1 MGELSE
7 PLLKDVEESDEE
19 KEEEKEEEEE
29 DVGASLSRGRKI
41 AMAVSVAGGEETY
54 TVHQFPNL
62 LKHIFL

>member
-19 KEEEKEEEEE
+19 KEDKEEEEE

-41 AMAVSVAGGEETY
+41 AMAVSVAGGE
-54 TVHQFPNL
+54 
-62 LKHIFL
+62 KHISVSQTRETFFF

>member
-19 KEEEKEEEEE
+19 KEEEKEEE

-41 AMAVSVAGGEETY
+41 AMAVSVAGGEKT
-54 TVHQFPNL
+54 
-62 LKHIFL
+62 

>member
-19 KEEEKEEEEE
+19 KEEEKEEE

-41 AMAVSVAGGEETY
+41 AMAVSVAGGE
-54 TVHQFPNL
+54 
-62 LKHIFL
+62 KHISVSQTREIYIYF